1 MRRPAIA
8 ILAAILLSAPPAWAQ
23 TGARIASAAR
33 GQVGVT
39 TIYDPAYVQL
49 RYPNGDLPMVRG
61 VCADVIVRAFR
72 GIGVDLQAE
81 LHNDMARNFAAYPK
95 KWGLRRPDSNI
106 DHRRVPNL
114 RVFFSRHG
122 TALAVTGLVSD
133 YRPGD
138 LVTWDLSAG
147 VPHIGI
153 VVDQKSNESG
163 RYMVVHNIG
172 AGPRMEDVLFHWKIT
187 GHYRYFGP
195 GN

>member
-114 RVFFSRHG
+114 
-122 TALAVTGLVSD
+122 
-133 YRPGD
+133 
-138 LVTWDLSAG
+138 
-147 VPHIGI
+147 
-153 VVDQKSNESG
+153 
-163 RYMVVHNIG
+163 
-172 AGPRMEDVLFHWKIT
+172 
-187 GHYRYFGP
+187 
-195 GN
+195 

>member
-81 LHNDMARNFAAYPK
+81 LHNDMARNFAALAKEP
-95 KWGLRRPDSNI
+95 GDRPSDAGAWSSMLAI
-106 DHRRVPNL
+106 ALESMASDVTGWP
-114 RVFFSRHG
+114 
-122 TALAVTGLVSD
+122 TALGDVPQSV
-133 YRPGD
+133 RP
-138 LVTWDLSAG
+138 LSTKRLRSA
-147 VPHIGI
+147 P
-153 VVDQKSNESG
+153 
-163 RYMVVHNIG
+163 
-172 AGPRMEDVLFHWKIT
+172 T
-187 GHYRYFGP
+187 
-195 GN
+195 